1 VGNKTKYHAA
11 DTVLVYDEDQYD
23 GMVYSSTL
31 TLFILERG
39 RLTQADARK
48 AIDSVMGV
56 RSVVVN
62 RYKVEIH
69 MSRPDIRSHDD
80 ARAVAADFA
89 EMLEAAFLTRD
100 RQAANAQA
108 QAATVQDGYRND
120 PPHRR

>member
-1 VGNKTKYHAA
+1 VGNKTNYHAA

-31 TLFILERG
+31 TLHILKRG
-39 RLTQADARK
+39 KLTQADARK

-62 RYKVEIH
+62 RQKVEIQ
-69 MSRPDIRSHDD
+69 MSRTAVIRSHED
-80 ARAVAADFA
+80 ARAVAAEFA
-89 EMLEAAFLTRD
+89 DMLDAAFITRE
-100 RQAANAQA
+100 REEAKIQATAM
-108 QAATVQDGYRND
+108 QDSIRTD